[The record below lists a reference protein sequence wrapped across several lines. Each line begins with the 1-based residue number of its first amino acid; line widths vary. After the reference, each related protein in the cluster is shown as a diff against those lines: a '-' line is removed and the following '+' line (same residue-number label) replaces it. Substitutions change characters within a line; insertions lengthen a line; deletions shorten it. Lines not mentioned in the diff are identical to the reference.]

1 MIGCSD
7 EWVFSGNNCWAV
19 DHSVS
24 LNDSYDPIFSHLLW
38 MEKGEPDNSDGA
50 CAPTVNTA
58 AAAQQRCND
67 CNYGRER
74 RNESHT
80 SAGVG
85 FFSETTAEAFTA
97 LFLRRSATDSHD
109 STGSRERRP
118 LSSHVR
124 TDQFLRAAPV
134 SGSTLAGG
142 MRPSAIVSLQLIKIS
157 NAGLSRRLQQNGG
170 AEQGFYGVQDSL
182 ECQKAE
188 TSRLGKC

>member
-1 MIGCSD
+1 MIDDPLKPFVIGCSD

-38 MEKGEPDNSDGA
+38 MEKEEPDNSDGA
-50 CAPTVNTA
+50 CAIPCCINTA

-67 CNYGRER
+67 YKYGRER
-74 RNESHT
+74 RNESHA
-80 SAGVG
+80 SVGVG

-97 LFLRRSATDSHD
+97 LFLRRSATDSND

-118 LSSHVR
+118 PSSHVR

-142 MRPSAIVSLQLIKIS
+142 MRPSAI
-157 NAGLSRRLQQNGG
+157 R
-170 AEQGFYGVQDSL
+170 
-182 ECQKAE
+182 
-188 TSRLGKC
+188 